1 MNTPTLDHATAGRTV
16 GARARTFLVR
26 RDRFVLPLAI
36 TAPASLHAGNRV
48 TVLSL
53 GAPENRMARPDP
65 TANPAVPTRRL
76 RGLTLPQVHE
86 VTASL
91 QPRIRSGRTVVVVAV
106 VAARAIAHLQVR
118 VRWGAVVLVVAEAEV
133 DRFTDRRVA
142 DHTVLPDDANP
153 DLLSETKTPPF
164 GRRVDFASPQINC
177 LLLLGFLRYF
187 AVFLLHP
194 DHCDLGEA
202 LFKCGRLQLCRHSFN
217 YVFSHHP

>member
-1 MNTPTLDHATAGRTV
+1 
-16 GARARTFLVR
+16 
-26 RDRFVLPLAI
+26 
-36 TAPASLHAGNRV
+36 
-48 TVLSL
+48 
-53 GAPENRMARPDP
+53 
-65 TANPAVPTRRL
+65 
-76 RGLTLPQVHE
+76 VHE

-164 GRRVDFASPQINC
+164 GAAF
-177 LLLLGFLRYF
+177 
-187 AVFLLHP
+187 
-194 DHCDLGEA
+194 
-202 LFKCGRLQLCRHSFN
+202 
-217 YVFSHHP
+217 

>member
-1 MNTPTLDHATAGRTV
+1 MNTPTLDHAMAGRTV

-91 QPRIRSGRTVVVVAV
+91 QPRIRSGRTVVVAV
-106 VAARAIAHLQVR
+106 VAACAIAHLQVR

-164 GRRVDFASPQINC
+164 GAAF
-177 LLLLGFLRYF
+177 
-187 AVFLLHP
+187 
-194 DHCDLGEA
+194 
-202 LFKCGRLQLCRHSFN
+202 
-217 YVFSHHP
+217 